1 MIVDYKILPI
11 NCTPFAVGV
20 EFKFSDGYKIRFVCG
35 LNNSYNS
42 IFRLMI
48 YLYKEINPHK
58 QISESVLCDNFVIL
72 NKKYVDPT
80 EYYGEDDYNSDLLNE
95 ELNGYTMNYDQS
107 TSTLSI
113 RDEKKISK
121 KIGRYMTIIK
131 NIKIKKDYI
140 LTLAH
145 KKQIVKILRRINE
158 RCDLYNVQIK
168 SLCRELTPYLFHPS
182 RLMRLAEKHNMD
194 LDDFVD
200 DYLESLSL

>member
-42 IFRLMI
+42 IFKLMI

-58 QISESVLCDNFVIL
+58 QIQESVPCDNFVIL
-72 NKKYVDPT
+72 NKKYADPT
-80 EYYGEDDYNSDLLNE
+80 EYDDEYDYNSDLLNE

-107 TSTLSI
+107 TSTLSV
-113 RDEKKISK
+113 RDEKKISQKISRYTTTIK
-121 KIGRYMTIIK
+121 K
-131 NIKIKKDYI
+131 IKIKKDYI

-145 KKQIVKILRRINE
+145 KKQIVKILRKINE

-194 LDDFVD
+194 LDDFM
-200 DYLESLSL
+200 DYYIESLSL